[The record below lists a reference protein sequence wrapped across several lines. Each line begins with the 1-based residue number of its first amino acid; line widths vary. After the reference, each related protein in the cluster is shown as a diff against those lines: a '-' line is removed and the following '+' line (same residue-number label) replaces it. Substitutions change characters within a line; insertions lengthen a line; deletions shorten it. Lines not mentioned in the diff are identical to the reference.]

1 MDKSDKWKEE
11 LDLLIAIIS
20 KAGLT
25 GTIKWG
31 TDVFTHKGKN
41 VVGVAGFKEFF
52 TLWFYNGVFLKDEQ
66 AVLYNS
72 QEGKTKALRQWR
84 FYSKDDINEP
94 LVLIYVQ
101 EAMQLVEEGKSHKQE
116 KLPPPAVPDLLLQL
130 MEQDNALKGV
140 FQKLSPYKRKDY
152 IEYLSTAKRV
162 ETRQARLDKIIPMIL
177 NGQGLN
183 DKYKN
188 C

>member
-1 MDKSDKWKEE
+1 MDKVNKWKEE
-11 LDLLIAIIS
+11 LDLLVAIIS

-66 AVLYNS
+66 GVLYNS

-84 FYSKDDINEP
+84 FYAKSDIDEP
-94 LVLIYVQ
+94 LILAYVQ
-101 EAMQLVEEGKSHKQE
+101 EAMQLVEEGKVHKPE
-116 KLPPPAVPDLLLQL
+116 KLPPPAVPDRLLEL
-130 MEQDNALKGV
+130 MEQDDALKGA
-140 FQKLSPYKRKDY
+140 FEKLSPYKQKDY
-152 IEYLSTAKRV
+152 IEYLSTAKRL
-162 ETRQARLDKIIPMIL
+162 ETRQARLEKVIPMIL

-183 DKYKN
+183 DKYKD